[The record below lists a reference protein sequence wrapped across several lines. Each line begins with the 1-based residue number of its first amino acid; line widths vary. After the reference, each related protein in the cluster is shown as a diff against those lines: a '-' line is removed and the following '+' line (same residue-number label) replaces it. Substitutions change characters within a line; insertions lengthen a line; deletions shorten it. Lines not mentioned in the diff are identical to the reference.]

1 MKTRSACLTGVGKI
15 EVRDREITPA
25 PDEIL
30 VKTHLAGVCGQ
41 DKNLYNGLI
50 PPSGGLNTEMR
61 TAFGY
66 PYFFGHEG
74 GGTVVEVGERV
85 RRFAPGDRVMSF
97 AWVETYSEHF
107 KAREDDLEPAPEGL
121 DPDLA
126 CLGEPVGCAI
136 FSGLMSQIQLGDVV
150 AVFGMGFAGQVM
162 AQVARAKGAFRTI
175 GVDVVQGKLDL
186 ALELGLD
193 VAVNGARDDPV
204 AAVLEVTR
212 GQGADVV
219 VEMAGTEEALR
230 MGTASVKHNG
240 TLVFYS
246 WVTQDVTLNISRW
259 HNNSLTVINTGLVH
273 HGVLQRRIWTPMALR
288 PLIQGQL
295 KIEPLITH
303 SYPLEEI
310 DRAFATA
317 AGDPAAIKV
326 VVRPEAG

>member
-1 MKTRSACLTGVGKI
+1 MITRSACLTGVGEI
-15 EVRDREITPA
+15 EVRERELVPA
-25 PDEIL
+25 EDEIL
-30 VKTHLAGVCGQ
+30 VRTHLAGVCGQ
-41 DKNLYNGLI
+41 DKNLFHGLI

-74 GGTVVEVGERV
+74 GGTVVEVGDKV
-85 RRFAPGDRVMSF
+85 RRFAPGDKVMAF
-97 AWVETYSEHF
+97 AWVETYSQYF
-107 KAREDDLEPAPEGL
+107 KAREDDLEPAPAGL

-126 CLGEPVGCAI
+126 CLGEPLGCAV
-136 FSGLMSQIQLGDVV
+136 FSGLMSEIQLGDVV

-162 AQVARAKGAFRTI
+162 AQVAKAKGAFKTI

-193 VAVNGARDDPV
+193 LAVNGSKEDPV
-204 AAVLEVTR
+204 AAVMEAS
-212 GQGADVV
+212 GGKGADVV

-230 MGTASVKHNG
+230 MCTASVKHNG

-246 WVTQDVTLNISRW
+246 WVTQEVTLNISRW
-259 HNNSLTVINTGLVH
+259 HNNSLKVINTGLVH
-273 HGVLQRRIWTPMALR
+273 HGALQRRIWTPMALR

-295 KIEPLITH
+295 KVEPLITH
-303 SYPLEEI
+303 SYPLKEI

-317 AGDPAAIKV
+317 AGDPSAIKV